1 MMKRILQ
8 NGTNLL
14 FQEQKTILSGAA
26 VIGLMIFASNLLGL
40 IKMRLYAGVLG
51 VGTEFDIFVAAFK
64 IPDFIFQLVV
74 AGSLNA
80 AFIPIFSELITQS
93 DRKTAWRFVSN
104 ILNLSLLFFLSAA
117 AIIWV
122 LAKPLS
128 WFVAVGFSSAQTE
141 RMVELMRIML
151 LSPILLGISSF
162 AAGSIQSFRRFFVP
176 FLSPILYNLG
186 AIFGILF
193 LYHPLGL
200 SGLAWG
206 VVLGAL
212 LHLLVVLPVL
222 RHLGFQLMPVF
233 EAKDPQV
240 LRLLR
245 LSFPRT
251 VGLAAEQIKMVLLTS
266 LASLLGSGAISVLRF
281 GESIAVVPVAIF
293 GVAIG
298 QAALPTLSQLALT
311 DLAKFKRTL
320 LSSLFEILYLTVPVS
335 VILIVLKIPMVR
347 LILGIGRF
355 DWEATV
361 TTSWVVALLAL
372 SIAASAG
379 SNLLIRAFYALQE
392 TRLPVLVGIISVA
405 TTLLLAILLL
415 FRFEIKGLAFATAAG
430 GVVEMLLLCFLL
442 ARRLKFTLAELLIPS
457 LRIFLSALF
466 MAATIYIPVH
476 VLDRVFLDTRKVV
489 NLLILVWLVL
499 TLGGTTYLLST
510 WILGCPEI
518 RLFIRILIRLRDFR
532 ESLISLRRVFPQ
544 APPAV

>member
-1 MMKRILQ
+1 MKRILQ

-26 VIGLMIFASNLLGL
+26 VIGSMIFASNLLGL

-128 WFVAVGFSSAQTE
+128 WLVAVGFSSAQTE

-162 AAGSIQSFRRFFVP
+162 AAGSIQSFRRFFIP

-222 RHLGFQLMPVF
+222 RHLGFQPMPVF

-392 TRLPVLVGIISVA
+392 TRLPVLVGIVSVA
-405 TTLLLAILLL
+405 TTLFLAILLL

-430 GVVEMLLLCFLL
+430 GVVEMLLLCFFLT
-442 ARRLKFTLAELLIPS
+442 RRLKFTLAELLIPS